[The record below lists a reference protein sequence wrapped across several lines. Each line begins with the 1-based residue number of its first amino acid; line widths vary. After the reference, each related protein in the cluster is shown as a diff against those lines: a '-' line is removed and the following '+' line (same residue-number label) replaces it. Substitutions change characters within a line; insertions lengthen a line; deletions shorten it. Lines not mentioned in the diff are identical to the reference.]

1 MPTILIIAGPNG
13 AGKTTFANNWFTER
27 GVQWPYLNADEI
39 GRDELPNLT
48 GSERDVAAGRML
60 LTRIDDFVGA
70 GRDFALETTLSSRLY
85 ARRIPSWR
93 ERGYTV
99 ELTYIRLPSA
109 DASLAR
115 VKHRVAQG
123 GHDVPEEDIRRRFE
137 RSLWNLE
144 QVYKPLVDRWRVWE
158 SRDGGAILIDR
169 STP

>member
-1 MPTILIIAGPNG
+1 MDAFVVAG
-13 AGKTTFANNWFTER
+13 
-27 GVQWPYLNADEI
+27 Q
-39 GRDELPNLT
+39 
-48 GSERDVAAGRML
+48 
-60 LTRIDDFVGA
+60 DFG
-70 GRDFALETTLSSRLY
+70 LETTLSSGLY

-93 ERGYTV
+93 ERGYAV

-123 GHDVPEEDIRRRFE
+123 GHGVPEVDIRRRFE
-137 RSLWNLE
+137 RSLSNLE

-158 SRDGGAILIDR
+158 SRDGGAILIDK